1 MAEVTLDMLGEMVR
15 QVLASQPRV
24 EDKVDD
30 LGRRVSSLEMAISGI
45 HGDFAGQ
52 SIRID
57 KLDAR
62 LSRIETRL
70 NLSDA

>member
-15 QVLASQPRV
+15 QVLASQRRI

-45 HGDFAGQ
+45 HGDFAG
-52 SIRID
+52 
-57 KLDAR
+57 
-62 LSRIETRL
+62 
-70 NLSDA
+70 